1 MFQDIKDGTV
11 DYGAAIG
18 TIDEQMNDLLT
29 TRANVGARQNRVEL
43 MDNRLQTQ
51 EIIAT
56 KQMSANEDIDYE
68 KQSQI

>member
-1 MFQDIKDGTV
+1 M
-11 DYGAAIG
+11 AIG